1 MASNDSPAS
10 SALFDVGAD
19 RVRRHHRVQRQ
30 RRALARLEVHPDA
43 PRRAPVVD
51 DLVGHP
57 GGERLVQP
65 QVVPPH
71 HRHQVAEPLVR
82 ELVRDHLGD
91 ALLHRQRRGRRVGQQ
106 RHLAERDRARVLHR
120 ARLEVGDADLV
131 QLAERVGQAEV
142 VLQPRQH
149 RRRDVLRERRQL
161 PLLGRRP
168 RRDRHVARHRDRARD
183 QRADDQR
190 HQVRRQ
196 RRRRRE
202 RQPPPA
208 APVVVVADD
217 ACRSR
222 SRSPGWARRRRAAAR
237 PP

>member
-10 SALFDVGAD
+10 SALRDVGAD
-19 RVRRHHRVQRQ
+19 RVRGRQRVERQ
-30 RRALARLEVHPDA
+30 RRALARLEVHPDP
-43 PRRAPVVD
+43 PRRPPGVD

-57 GGERLVQP
+57 GGERLVEP

-82 ELVRDHLGD
+82 QLVRDHLGD
-91 ALLHRQRRGRRVGQQ
+91 PLLHRQRRRRRIGEQ
-106 RHLAERDRARVLHR
+106 RHLAEGDRARVLHR

-149 RRRDVLRERRQL
+149 RRGGLLRERRQL

-168 RRDRHVARHRDRARD
+168 GADRDVARRRIALGTE
-183 QRADDQR
+183 RADDER
-190 HQVRRQ
+190 DQVRRQ
-196 RRRRRE
+196 RRRR
-202 RQPPPA
+202 
-208 APVVVVADD
+208 
-217 ACRSR
+217 
-222 SRSPGWARRRRAAAR
+222 ART
-237 PP
+237 